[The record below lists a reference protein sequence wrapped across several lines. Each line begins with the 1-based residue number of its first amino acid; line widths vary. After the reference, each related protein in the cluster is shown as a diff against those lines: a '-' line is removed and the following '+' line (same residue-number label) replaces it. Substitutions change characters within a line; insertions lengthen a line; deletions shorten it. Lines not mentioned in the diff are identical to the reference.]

1 MAGIYGLT
9 ENGLSLIYT
18 GYFCYSNIKPMARS
32 LNCVHLI
39 GNLTRD
45 PQLRTTAGGRPVCAV
60 SLATNRQ
67 WKSEQGDKQESTE
80 FHKIILWGK
89 LAEIASEY
97 LKKGMKAYFQGR
109 IQTRTYTTP
118 DGTHKFITEII
129 ASDMLMLSGA
139 PSSHKTEEPTLPQ
152 PIQPT
157 EPEEASEQTKLEDVD
172 PDEIP
177 F

>member
-1 MAGIYGLT
+1 
-9 ENGLSLIYT
+9 
-18 GYFCYSNIKPMARS
+18 MARS
-32 LNCVHLI
+32 VNCVHLI

-45 PQLRTTAGGRPVCAV
+45 PQLRHTASGRPVCAV

-67 WKSEQGDKQESTE
+67 WKTEHGQKQESTE

-118 DGTHKFITEII
+118 DGAHKFITEII
-129 ASDMLMLSGA
+129 AEDMLMLSGA
-139 PSSHKTEEPTLPQ
+139 PGAKVPAEPGISSSTQ
-152 PIQPT
+152 P
-157 EPEEASEQTKLEDVD
+157 EPEHTDTQAEFEVD

>member
-1 MAGIYGLT
+1 
-9 ENGLSLIYT
+9 
-18 GYFCYSNIKPMARS
+18 MARS

-45 PQLRTTAGGRPVCAV
+45 PQLRHTASGRPVCAV

-67 WKSEQGDKQESTE
+67 WKTEKGEKQESTE

-109 IQTRTYTTP
+109 IQTRTYTGS
-118 DGTHKFITEII
+118 DGAHKFITEII

-139 PSSHKTEEPTLPQ
+139 PGAKTPAEPGISPSTQ
-152 PIQPT
+152 P
-157 EPEEASEQTKLEDVD
+157 EPEHTDTQAELDVD

>member
-1 MAGIYGLT
+1 
-9 ENGLSLIYT
+9 
-18 GYFCYSNIKPMARS
+18 MARS
-32 LNCVHLI
+32 VNCVHLI

-45 PQLRTTAGGRPVCAV
+45 PQLRQTASGRPVCSV

-67 WKSEQGDKQESTE
+67 WKSENGEKHEATE
-80 FHKIILWGK
+80 FHKLILWGK

-109 IQTRTYTTP
+109 LQTRTYTTP
-118 DGTHKFITEII
+118 DGSHKFITEII
-129 ASDMLMLSGA
+129 VGDMLMLSGA
-139 PSSHKTEEPTLPQ
+139 PAANKTAEPGQPPQ
-152 PIQPT
+152 TQP
-157 EPEEASEQTKLEDVD
+157 EPEETAGQSVIENFN

>member
-1 MAGIYGLT
+1 
-9 ENGLSLIYT
+9 
-18 GYFCYSNIKPMARS
+18 MARS
-32 LNCVHLI
+32 VNCVHLI

-45 PQLRTTAGGRPVCAV
+45 PQLRHTTSGRPVCAV

-67 WKSEQGDKQESTE
+67 WKSENGEKQEQTE
-80 FHKIILWGK
+80 FHKLILWGK
-89 LAEIASEY
+89 LAETANQY

-109 IQTRTYTTP
+109 IQTRTYTAQ

-129 ASDMLMLSGA
+129 ASDMMMLSGA
-139 PSSHKTEEPTLPQ
+139 PNAKQPPEPGNAPHTQ
-152 PIQPT
+152 PEHTDTQA
-157 EPEEASEQTKLEDVD
+157 ELDVD

>member
-1 MAGIYGLT
+1 
-9 ENGLSLIYT
+9 
-18 GYFCYSNIKPMARS
+18 MARS
-32 LNCVHLI
+32 LNSVQLI

-45 PQLRTTAGGRPVCAV
+45 PELRYTGSGRPVCDIG
-60 SLATNRQ
+60 LATNRQ
-67 WKSEQGDKQESTE
+67 WKTESGDKQESTE

-129 ASDMLMLSGA
+129 AEDMLMLSGA
-139 PSSHKTEEPTLPQ
+139 PSSSKAVEPGKEAHTQ
-152 PIQPT
+152 T
-157 EPEEASEQTKLEDVD
+157 EPEHTDTQAMLDVE

>member
-1 MAGIYGLT
+1 
-9 ENGLSLIYT
+9 
-18 GYFCYSNIKPMARS
+18 MARS
-32 LNCVHLI
+32 VNCVHLI

-45 PQLRTTAGGRPVCAV
+45 PQLRHTASGRPVCAV

-67 WKSEQGDKQESTE
+67 WKTESGDKQESTE

-89 LAEIASEY
+89 PAEIAGEY

-129 ASDMLMLSGA
+129 AGDMMMLSGA
-139 PSSHKTEEPTLPQ
+139 PTSKIPAEPGNVAHTQ
-152 PIQPT
+152 P
-157 EPEEASEQTKLEDVD
+157 EPEVPNEQTKLEDVD

>member
-1 MAGIYGLT
+1 
-9 ENGLSLIYT
+9 
-18 GYFCYSNIKPMARS
+18 MARS
-32 LNCVHLI
+32 VNCVHLI

-45 PQLRTTAGGRPVCAV
+45 PQLRTTTGGRPVC
-60 SLATNRQ
+60 SIGLATTRQ
-67 WKSEQGDKQESTE
+67 WKTGSGEKQEATE
-80 FHKIILWGK
+80 FHKLILWGK

-129 ASDMLMLSGA
+129 ASDMMMLSGA
-139 PSSHKTEEPTLPQ
+139 PSTQKTEEPSLPQ

-157 EPEEASEQTKLEDVD
+157 EPEEVSEQTKLEDVD

>member
-1 MAGIYGLT
+1 
-9 ENGLSLIYT
+9 
-18 GYFCYSNIKPMARS
+18 MARS
-32 LNCVHLI
+32 VNCVHLI
-39 GNLTRD
+39 GNLVRD
-45 PQLRTTAGGRPVCAV
+45 PELRQTTSGRPVCAI

-67 WKSEQGDKQESTE
+67 WKNEKGEKQEQTE

-89 LAEIASEY
+89 LAEIASSY

-109 IQTRTYTTP
+109 IQTRTYTAQ

-129 ASDMLMLSGA
+129 AEDMMMLSGA
-139 PSSHKTEEPTLPQ
+139 PSKTGEPPAPETAHHLQ
-152 PIQPT
+152 T
-157 EPEEASEQTKLEDVD
+157 EPELPDTQEVMNVD